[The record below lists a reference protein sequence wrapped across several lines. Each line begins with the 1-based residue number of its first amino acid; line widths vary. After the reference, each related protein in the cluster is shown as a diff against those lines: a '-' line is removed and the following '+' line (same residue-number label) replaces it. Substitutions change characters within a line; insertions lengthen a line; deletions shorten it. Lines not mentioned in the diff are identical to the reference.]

1 MFTYRYLMICLSS
14 SNSCRTKST
23 TYNLTL
29 IDIFIEEID
38 VVLLMVLGNSPL
50 LFILIRGGIVSPLSS
65 IKLEEALTLVVQLEK
80 SQRCD
85 VSS

>member
-1 MFTYRYLMICLSS
+1 
-14 SNSCRTKST
+14 
-23 TYNLTL
+23 
-29 IDIFIEEID
+29 